1 MKLESLKEFQ
11 LKNGMTD
18 ICGGSP
24 QVTTIGPVKG
34 RWTQFKDE
42 FYFDSVMVEAN
53 CRDFVGTL
61 FGKYDFFWKD
71 GDCWPQG

>member
-42 FYFDSVMVEAN
+42 FYFDSV
-53 CRDFVGTL
+53 CR
-61 FGKYDFFWKD
+61 GKLS
-71 GDCWPQG
+71 